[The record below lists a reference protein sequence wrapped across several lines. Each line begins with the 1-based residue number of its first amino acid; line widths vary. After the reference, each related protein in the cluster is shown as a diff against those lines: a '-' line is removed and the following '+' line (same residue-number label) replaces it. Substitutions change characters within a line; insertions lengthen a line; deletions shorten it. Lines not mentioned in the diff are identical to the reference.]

1 MKIAVLNSGSSS
13 LKCKIFEYPSKALLF
28 SKTIERI
35 GESDTDI
42 ASHAEALDAL
52 NIDFETLDAIGHRV
66 VHGGEKLQ
74 KSVIIDESVV
84 DIIRELIVLAP
95 LHNPANLIGI
105 EISLKKAPHILQVA
119 VFDTAFHASMQ
130 KEAYLYA
137 LPYEL
142 YAKEGIRRY
151 GFHGTSH
158 AYLAKEAAKELKKES
173 SEINIIT
180 LHLGNGASAC
190 AIKNGVSIDTSMGFT
205 PLEGLVMGTRC
216 GDIDAEIVLYLQR
229 SLGKTSKEIEHILN
243 KESGL
248 LGICGEN
255 DLREILLREDE
266 KAKLAINIM
275 VRRIQKY
282 IGAYMVL
289 LENVDAIVF
298 SGGIGENSQEI
309 RDAVMDN
316 TLLKNIKML
325 VIQTDEE
332 LEIANECY
340 RLIKK
345 KEI

>member
-1 MKIAVLNSGSSS
+1 MKIAVLNAGSSS
-13 LKCKIFEYPSKALLF
+13 LKCKIFEYPSRALLF
-28 SKTIERI
+28 SKTIEKI
-35 GESDTDI
+35 GEHDSDV

-52 NIDFETLDAIGHRV
+52 DIDFSKLDAIGHRV

-74 KSVIIDESVV
+74 KSLIIDEGVV
-84 DIIRELIVLAP
+84 TTIRELSLLAP
-95 LHNPANLIGI
+95 LHNPANLTGI
-105 EISLKKAPHILQVA
+105 EIALKRASDVTQIA
-119 VFDTAFHASMQ
+119 VFDTAFHATMP

-142 YAKEGIRRY
+142 YEKEGIRRY

-158 AYLAKEAAKELKKES
+158 AYLAKEAAKLLQKPLRKL
-173 SEINIIT
+173 NLIT

-190 AIKNGVSIDTSMGFT
+190 AIKNGQSIDTSMGFT

-216 GDIDAEIVLYLQR
+216 GDIDAEIVLYLER
-229 SLGKTSKEIEHILN
+229 TLGKTQQQIEDILN

-248 LGICGEN
+248 LGVCGEN

-266 KAKLAINIM
+266 KAELAIKMM

-289 LENVDAIVF
+289 LENIDAIVF
-298 SGGIGENSQEI
+298 SGGIGENSKEI

-316 TLLKNIKML
+316 ALLKNIKML

-340 RLIKK
+340 RLIKQG
-345 KEI
+345 